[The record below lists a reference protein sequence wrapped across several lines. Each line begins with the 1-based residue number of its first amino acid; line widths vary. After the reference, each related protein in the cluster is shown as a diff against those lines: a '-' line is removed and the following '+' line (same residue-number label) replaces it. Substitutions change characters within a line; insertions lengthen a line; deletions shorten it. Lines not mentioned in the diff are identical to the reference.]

1 MMQVG
6 KRIAGKLSA
15 HTRAFGI
22 VFAVM
27 VSALT
32 LLWNVS
38 SGPLGNLNDIGG
50 WDNRLIFLCES
61 AAAESLLLGI
71 AAWRFRGPCAR
82 LLLRQTL
89 LAAAFVI
96 GLFAINQKTFAYQ
109 QQIQPIVRAMD
120 AGGLAAVS
128 GSGSGHSAALLT
140 LVFALTRGP
149 VYDMY
154 PVKLFSVFCFEALCL
169 LTVKEAERRGMNGAR
184 ADALLLLT
192 LILPQGFLSAACAA
206 QTEVA
211 AVLLLALALT
221 TERKDWRSA
230 ACMGLACA
238 LSGVCLLLLPWALL
252 RRERAG
258 REPFGMNAHK
268 KTFLYAV
275 VALGVMLLC
284 QLPAALAG
292 MGLGEALKSPFTV
305 LLGAPAYASGS
316 PNLTAL
322 FPRSAMEEMPEFF
335 LLRRVPQLDP
345 ETLASPFYTQE
356 HFLLLM
362 RGLALAGL
370 AVYAGVSAWAKE
382 KTDGLRLWL
391 AVAVLAL
398 WTAPG
403 STMALWL
410 SVDCL
415 CLVAALS
422 EPELRHPACVLLFA
436 TAAGCCYPVT
446 EEILVRPA
454 LTSGLV
460 LLAEMSL
467 LGMIPA
473 PRGERAHLPL

>member
-1 MMQVG
+1 
-6 KRIAGKLSA
+6 
-15 HTRAFGI
+15 
-22 VFAVM
+22 
-27 VSALT
+27 
-32 LLWNVS
+32 
-38 SGPLGNLNDIGG
+38 
-50 WDNRLIFLCES
+50 
-61 AAAESLLLGI
+61 
-71 AAWRFRGPCAR
+71 
-82 LLLRQTL
+82 
-89 LAAAFVI
+89 
-96 GLFAINQKTFAYQ
+96 
-109 QQIQPIVRAMD
+109 MD
-120 AGGLAAVS
+120 AGGLGAAAVNKS
-128 GSGSGHSAALLT
+128 GCSAALLT
-140 LVFALTRGP
+140 LIFALTRGP

-154 PVKLFSVFCFEALCL
+154 PVKLFSIFCFEALCL
-169 LTVKEAERRGMNGAR
+169 LTVKEAERKGMNGAR

-206 QTEVA
+206 QMEVA

-230 ACMGLACA
+230 VCMGAACA
-238 LSGVCLLLLPWALL
+238 LSGVCLLFLPWAIV

-268 KTFLYAV
+268 KARLYALIAV
-275 VALGVMLLC
+275 GVMLLC
-284 QLPAALAG
+284 QMPAALAG
-292 MGLGEALKSPFTV
+292 MGPAEALGSPFAA
-305 LLGAPAYASGS
+305 LLGAPVYASGS

-345 ETLASPFYTQE
+345 EMLASPFYTQE
-356 HFLLLM
+356 HFLALM

-370 AVYAGVSAWAKE
+370 AVYAGGSAWAGK
-382 KTDGLRLWL
+382 KTEGLRLWL

-398 WTAPG
+398 WSAPG

-415 CLVAALS
+415 CLLAALS
-422 EPELRHPACVLLFA
+422 EPELRLPACILLFA

-467 LGMIPA
+467 LGLIPA
-473 PRGERAHLPL
+473 PRSQHAHLPL